1 MKVVV
6 DTCIWSEA
14 FRKKSNHPVKDVLA
28 TLMRQDR
35 AVILGLVRQEL
46 LTGFREMP
54 RFLHVRDLLRKYDD
68 LDILTEDHEM
78 AALISNTCRSK
89 GIQGALVD
97 FLLCAVSL
105 RLEAEILTVDKD
117 FEHFAKHIPIRLYRV

>member
-6 DTCIWSEA
+6 DTCIWSEI
-14 FRKKSNHPVKDVLA
+14 FRKTSAHPARDIMA

-35 AVILGLVRQEL
+35 AVMLGVVRQEL

-54 RFLHVRDLLRKYDD
+54 RYLQMRDLLRKYGD
-68 LDILTEDHEM
+68 LEVLSEDHEA
-78 AALISNTCRSK
+78 AALIGNTCRSK
-89 GIQGALVD
+89 GIQGSLVD

-105 RLEAEILTVDKD
+105 RLHAEILTVDKD
-117 FEHFAKHIPIRLYRV
+117 FERFAKHIPIRLFRV

>member
-6 DTCIWSEA
+6 DTCIWSEI
-14 FRKKSNHPVKDVLA
+14 FRKKSAHSARDILA

-35 AVILGLVRQEL
+35 AIMLGIVRQEL
-46 LTGFREMP
+46 LSGFRDTS
-54 RFLHVRDLLRKYDD
+54 RFLQVRDLLRKYGD
-68 LDILTEDHEM
+68 LDVLTEDHET

-89 GIQGALVD
+89 GVQGSLAD

-105 RLEAEILTVDKD
+105 RLHAEILTADKD
-117 FEHFAKHIPIRLYRV
+117 FERFAKHIPIRLFHV